1 MIIFATAF
9 GALVGTLA
17 GTVMHPDHRSFLG
30 IERHAAVALGI
41 LIGGLTGLMGGVA
54 VVL

>member
-1 MIIFATAF
+1 MIILATVF

-17 GTVMHPDHRSFLG
+17 GFVMHADHRSFLG
-30 IERHAAVALGI
+30 VDRHSAVVFGI
-41 LIGGLTGLMGGVA
+41 MIGGITGLMGGVA